1 MSYFYQTLFCF
12 IKVATI
18 FAIRF
23 YVWIPVLV
31 QRAIMKKGD
40 GCDHTV
46 VKKLH
51 FVNKIF
57 TIKYD

>member
-1 MSYFYQTLFCF
+1 MDTL
-12 IKVATI
+12 
-18 FAIRF
+18 
-23 YVWIPVLV
+23 LV

-51 FVNKIF
+51 FVNKILPLNM
-57 TIKYD
+57 IKIINDITFPRNDVTVLSIY